1 MMVFGHSATG
11 GGFLPGKQQV
21 FLVDYEADVSQCL
34 LQASYSGDLKSA
46 FDCIDD
52 PYVEGGKFACQLEFI
67 SDTILL
73 EPMNI
78 ATTRLKL
85 PLFHKKNPIWPHA
98 IGLIKSDW
106 HMSFFKTV
114 AEISFE

>member
-52 PYVEGGKFACQLEFI
+52 PYVEVNLLL
-67 SDTILL
+67 ILKTY
-73 EPMNI
+73 N
-78 ATTRLKL
+78 
-85 PLFHKKNPIWPHA
+85 
-98 IGLIKSDW
+98 
-106 HMSFFKTV
+106 FKTLNTPFDMQIEKAD
-114 AEISFE
+114 AEIVPS